1 MRRMIST
8 AKLQQIEDSIE
19 NVAKVTPTSLNI
31 SPGVEENVMF
41 LEHDEQKLTG
51 QKEIV
56 LNGSDFQVNLVS
68 TKPTIYVKHKQ
79 YFNHFVRIKLY
90 GDGNAEFFFCL
101 NIIDQ
106 YNAPI
111 DSPTKL
117 KDHLKGSS
125 PYAQVTGYLR
135 TMQQQEFQP
144 MYIDDTLKV
153 HGYLNGVLTP
163 IFLETTPDEYTL
175 GTIKDDVTLL

>member
-8 AKLQQIEDSIE
+8 AKLQQIEDGIE
-19 NVAKVTPTSLNI
+19 NVTKVVPTSLNI
-31 SPGVEENVMF
+31 NVPTNTLY
-41 LEHDEQKLTG
+41 LEHDGQKLTG
-51 QKEIV
+51 QRDIV
-56 LNGSDFQVNLVS
+56 LASSDFKTSIVS
-68 TKPTIYVKHKQ
+68 SKPTISVKHKQ
-79 YFNHFVRIKLY
+79 YQNHFVRIKLY

-106 YNAPI
+106 DNAPI
-111 DSPTKL
+111 DSATKL
-117 KDHLKGSS
+117 KNHLKGSS
-125 PYAQVTGYLR
+125 HNALVTGYLR

-153 HGYLNGVLTP
+153 HGYMNGVLTP
-163 IFLETTPDEYTL
+163 IQLTTVEDEYTL

>member
-19 NVAKVTPTSLNI
+19 NVVKVVPTSLN
-31 SPGVEENVMF
+31 VNVPTNTLY
-41 LEHDEQKLTG
+41 LEHDGQKLTG
-51 QKEIV
+51 QRDIV
-56 LNGSDFQVNLVS
+56 LDSADFKTNIVS
-68 TKPTIYVKHKQ
+68 SKSTINVKHKQ
-79 YFNHFVRIKLY
+79 YQNHFVRIKIY

-101 NIIDQ
+101 NIIDKDEQ
-106 YNAPI
+106 PI
-111 DSPTKL
+111 TSTTILEK
-117 KDHLKGSS
+117 HLKASS

-175 GTIKDDVTLL
+175 GTIRDDVTLL